1 MKPANNA
8 ETAAATHAKEDAR
21 CREEGARKREREW
34 RRLRRVRRFAWITLL
49 SEGSPSLLFVP
60 DTDVDSFVDGRKSRE
75 V

>member
-1 MKPANNA
+1 ML
-8 ETAAATHAKEDAR
+8 DAR
-21 CREEGARKREREW
+21 RGSEEEREW

-60 DTDVDSFVDGRKSRE
+60 DTDVDSFVDDRKSRE

>member
-1 MKPANNA
+1 MS
-8 ETAAATHAKEDAR
+8 R
-21 CREEGARKREREW
+21 RGSEEEREW

-60 DTDVDSFVDGRKSRE
+60 DTDVDSFVDDRKSRE